1 VSRTRALHL
10 HSYEPVV
17 SDGAAA
23 ALADRRVSIVA
34 ASASRLWLITSDA
47 RLGVVVSECGLD
59 SVTGAAWR
67 GDRLVFASD
76 WQVWTFADAGPEPD
90 GVAEHLLLAQQA
102 HTTGTLGVTDLA
114 VGAAGPVLASGLF
127 SCLATLDDHNSMRP
141 IWAPPGVTALRPES
155 RSPLTGVA
163 LVDGRP
169 AFVTAA
175 RLSDEPDG
183 WESSLDGRG
192 VVLTTGGEQVLG
204 GLTLPRHPRWSHG
217 SVLLADSGTGRVLRL
232 DPATGQE
239 ECVVTLRGVLGAFDA
254 RNDLAVAAYGD
265 PSRAAFEG
273 LEGGRPAAMD
283 VRDGL
288 ALVDVGTG
296 TVTGTIEFLGRAGPF
311 AAVALLP
318 GLASVALAPPR
329 GLTTQQTTVVGDAEL
344 LRPPISG
351 HSL

>member
-1 VSRTRALHL
+1 MRKTRALHL

-17 SDGAAA
+17 SDGAAE
-23 ALADRRVSIVA
+23 ALADHQLSIVA
-34 ASASRLWLITSDA
+34 ASASRLWLITTDA

-59 SVTGAAWR
+59 SVTGAAWH
-67 GDRLVFASD
+67 GDRLVLASD
-76 WQVWTFADAGPEPD
+76 WQVWTFVDAGPDPD
-90 GVAEHLLLAQQA
+90 GAAEHLLLAQQA
-102 HTTGTLGVTDLA
+102 HTTGSLGVTDLA

-141 IWAPPGVTALRPES
+141 IWVPPGVTALRPES

-175 RLSDEPDG
+175 GLTDEPNG
-183 WESSLDGRG
+183 WEPSLDGGG

-204 GLTLPRHPRWSHG
+204 GFSVPRHPRWSDG
-217 SVLLADSGTGRVLRL
+217 RLLLADSGSGRVLRL
-232 DPATGQE
+232 DPTTGHE
-239 ECVVTLRGVLGAFDA
+239 ECVVTLPGVLGAFDA
-254 RNDLAVAAYGD
+254 QNDVAVVAFGD
-265 PSRAAFEG
+265 PSRATLEG
-273 LEGGRPAAMD
+273 LVGGRPSAAD

-296 TVTGTIEFLGRAGPF
+296 TVAGTIEFLGRAGPF

-318 GLASVALAPPR
+318 GLSSAALAPPR
-329 GLTTQQTTVVGDAEL
+329 GLTTQQTTVVGDAEQ

-351 HSL
+351 HS